1 MKQFYKYLAIGLV
14 IAVATA
20 LAICYGVWSSQSLQR
35 FIWFII
41 VTIGCISIGNYLS
54 KPDYTECNN
63 PKGKTDGD
71 KAAFR
76 KMTKGEQIGVIIQV
90 VIGCIILGTLVWTIG
105 YGVSFLFGWNPDFGE
120 MHLLYGI
127 GAIAIICLVF
137 YTVCAIWSFVLD
149 VIHNCRF
156 ARDTLKS
163 VLIWIIV
170 VICSLAVAGTI
181 LYFLFPLALRF

>member
-1 MKQFYKYLAIGLV
+1 MKKFYKYLAIGLG

-20 LAICYGVWSSQSLQR
+20 LAICYGAWSSHSPHR

-41 VTIGCISIGNYLS
+41 VAIGCGAVVNYMT
-54 KPDYTECNN
+54 KPDYMECNN
-63 PKGKTDGD
+63 PQGKTDYD
-71 KAAFR
+71 KVKFR
-76 KMTKGEQIGVIIQV
+76 KMTKGEQVGV
-90 VIGCIILGTLVWTIG
+90 VIRVIVGCIILGALVWTIG
-105 YGVSFLFGWNPDFGE
+105 YGVSCLFGWQPDFWE

-149 VIHNCRF
+149 VIHNRWF

-163 VLIWIIV
+163 ILIWIIV
-170 VICSLAVAGTI
+170 VICCLAVAGAI
-181 LYFLFPLALRF
+181 LYFLFPLALRY